1 MIERHMTPSR
11 LRALAEQYGRL
22 CASVDAAGHK
32 YSDPLL
38 ARKSELARELHAAE
52 IALAKRLIAVEKG
65 YESDE

>member
-1 MIERHMTPSR
+1 MIHMTPSR

-52 IALAKRLIAVEKG
+52 MALVKMLIGAEDLEDG
-65 YESDE
+65 DE